1 MTVGVLSRGVAKI
14 SKEKALKEMSCCGV
28 GTNCRVKNGLGSGHK
43 NAETDGAEPDRGR
56 FTQLAEE
63 GSSAG
68 GGIGV
73 ILNT

>member
-1 MTVGVLSRGVAKI
+1 
-14 SKEKALKEMSCCGV
+14 MSCCGV